1 MNFIDLYYF
10 ITTAEQLNISRAAE
24 LLHLSQPSLSE
35 AISHLESSVGR
46 PLFIRVKNHL
56 TLTAEGKQFYEK
68 AARVLNAKQ
77 RLDQDMQN
85 ITEGLAGR
93 IQLGISSTYSGILL
107 PPVLSEFR
115 SLYPEVEIN
124 VTTQTSAILE
134 TLITDKT
141 LDLAVIV
148 SDKVGDGGDGSI
160 ITKLLFYEE
169 ILLAVPP
176 NDPIINMAIPGKD
189 SDYPFMPV
197 EALKGRSFILSPKSM
212 RLRDSASVFFRAERI
227 EYHAIIET
235 ANIETAN
242 RLAALGA
249 GIAFLPAS
257 FVEVIKTPPLPRY
270 FRTSKSLADWKVC
283 IALRNDRQHD
293 PLIQHF
299 AKVFEDSI

>member
-1 MNFIDLYYF
+1 MNFIDLHYF
-10 ITTAEQLNISRAAE
+10 VITAERLNISRAAE
-24 LLHLSQPSLSE
+24 MLHLSQPSLSE

-46 PLFIRVKNHL
+46 PLFTRVKNHL
-56 TLTAEGKQFYEK
+56 TLTTEGKQFYEK
-68 AARVLNAKQ
+68 AARVLKAKQ
-77 RLDQDMQN
+77 KLDEDMQS

-93 IQLGISSTYSGILL
+93 IRLGISSTYSGILL
-107 PPVLSEFR
+107 PPVLSDFR

-134 TLITDKT
+134 TLLTDKV

-148 SDKVGDGGDGSI
+148 SDRAADGI
-160 ITKLLFYEE
+160 TTKLLFYEE

-176 NDPIINMAIPGKD
+176 NDPIINLAIPGNNN
-189 SDYPFMPV
+189 DYPFMPV
-197 EALKGRSFILSPKSM
+197 EALRGRSFILSPKSM
-212 RLRDSASVFFRAERI
+212 RLRDSAAVFFRSEGI
-227 EYHAIIET
+227 EYQTTIET
-235 ANIETAN
+235 ASIETAN

-257 FVEVIKTPPLPRY
+257 FVEVIDTPPMPRY

-299 AKVFEDSI
+299 IKVFEEKI

>member
-1 MNFIDLYYF
+1 MNFIDLQYF
-10 ITTAEQLNISRAAE
+10 VTTAEQLNISRAAE

-35 AISHLESSVGR
+35 AISHLESAVGR
-46 PLFIRVKNHL
+46 PLFTRIKNHL
-56 TLTAEGKQFYEK
+56 TLTPDGQQFYEK
-68 AARVLNAKQ
+68 ALRVLKVKQ
-77 RLDQDMQN
+77 RLDEDMQS
-85 ITEGLAGR
+85 ITEGIAGR
-93 IQLGISSTYSGILL
+93 IRLGISSTYSGILL
-107 PPVLSEFR
+107 PPVLSAFR

-134 TLITDKT
+134 TLLTDNA

-148 SDKVGDGGDGSI
+148 SDRAADGI

-176 NDPIINMAIPGKD
+176 NDPIINMAMPGKD
-189 SDYPFMPV
+189 NDYPFMPV
-197 EALKGRSFILSPKSM
+197 EVLQGRSFILSPKSM
-212 RLRDSASVFFRAERI
+212 RLRDSAAIFFRAERI
-227 EYHAIIET
+227 AYQITIET
-235 ANIETAN
+235 ASIETAN

-257 FVEVIKTPPLPRY
+257 FVEVINTPPLPRY

-283 IALRNDRQHD
+283 IALRNDCQHD

-299 AKVFEDSI
+299 VKVFEDSI

>member
-1 MNFIDLYYF
+1 MNFIDLQYF
-10 ITTAEQLNISRAAE
+10 ITTAEQLNISRSAE

-46 PLFIRVKNHL
+46 PLFTRIKNHL
-56 TLTAEGKQFYEK
+56 ALTTDGEQFYKK
-68 AARVLNAKQ
+68 AVRILKAKQ
-77 RLDQDMQN
+77 RLDQDMKS

-134 TLITDKT
+134 TLITDNA

-148 SDKVGDGGDGSI
+148 SDRGGSDSGI
-160 ITKLLFYEE
+160 ATKLLFYEE

-176 NDPIINMAIPGKD
+176 NDSIIDMAVPGKD
-189 SDYPFMPV
+189 GDYPFMPV
-197 EALKGRSFILSPKSM
+197 EALQGRSFILSPKSM
-212 RLRDSASVFFRAERI
+212 RLRDSAAIFFRAERI
-227 EYHAIIET
+227 EYQAIIET
-235 ANIETAN
+235 ASIETAN

-257 FVEVIKTPPLPRY
+257 FVEVINTPPLPRY

-293 PLIQHF
+293 PLIQRF
-299 AKVFEDSI
+299 VKVFEEKI